1 MRAVLSIVLFS
12 FGVNA
17 IAQTAPLIRFGRG
30 FAAEEQVW
38 LMSAR
43 PDLTPN
49 QGKRYQLKQILFQAN
64 PERFQ
69 AYLAGEL
76 DAGTAPGLAVIFA
89 RAQGMDMKI
98 VANVCLE
105 AGGNYFATT
114 YMVKDDGPIKS
125 IKDLKGGTVGVV
137 GIKTAT
143 DLWARAGLIN
153 AGLVPDKDTKV
164 VPMAF
169 PVIGDAVRTGK
180 VSAGTFVEP
189 FYSAEMAKGDKYF
202 TTTYMVKDDGPIKS
216 VKDLK
221 GGTIGVVG
229 IKTATDL
236 WARAGL
242 INAGL
247 VPDKDTK
254 VVPMAFPVIGD
265 AVRTGKVAAGT
276 FVEPF
281 YSSEMAKGGLR
292 KLFTAVDAVGYEHE
306 LLDIFFGEKF
316 LKAHPEAVRAF
327 LADYVAVTKYYLANT
342 EQAKRDLHKAG
353 FVRTPIEIYLK
364 NADWKRDAN
373 ARVDVESLKKLSTF
387 MHEKLQWLD
396 KPVNVDGM
404 VDQSYLPR

>member
-1 MRAVLSIVLFS
+1 MIRTALLLGLF
-12 FGVNA
+12 
-17 IAQTAPLIRFGRG
+17 IAFAAQAAEPPLIRLGRG

-69 AYLAGEL
+69 AFLAGEL
-76 DAGTAPGLAVIFA
+76 DAGTAPGLAVIFG
-89 RAQGMDMKI
+89 RAQGMEMTI

-105 AGGNYFATT
+105 PAGKEYFQTT
-114 YMVKDDGPIKS
+114 YMVKDDGPIK
-125 IKDLKGGTVGVV
+125 T
-137 GIKTAT
+137 
-143 DLWARAGLIN
+143 
-153 AGLVPDKDTKV
+153 
-164 VPMAF
+164 
-169 PVIGDAVRTGK
+169 
-180 VSAGTFVEP
+180 
-189 FYSAEMAKGDKYF
+189 
-202 TTTYMVKDDGPIKS
+202 

-247 VPDKDTK
+247 VPDRDTK
-254 VVPMAFPVIGD
+254 VVPMVFPAIGE
-265 AVRTGKVAAGT
+265 AVRSGKVSAGT

-281 YSSEMAKGGLR
+281 YSAEMAKGGLR
-292 KLFTAVDAVGYEHE
+292 KLFTAVEAVGYDHE
-306 LLDIFFGEKF
+306 LLDLFFGDKF
-316 LKAHPEAVRAF
+316 LKANPEAVRAF
-327 LADYVAVTKYYLANT
+327 LSDYVAVTKYYLANT
-342 EQAKRDLHKAG
+342 EQAKRDIHKAG
-353 FVRTPIEIYLK
+353 FVRTPVDIYVK
-364 NADWKRDAN
+364 NADWKRDPN
-373 ARVDVESLKKLSTF
+373 ARVDVESLKKLSIF
-387 MHEKLQWLD
+387 MHDKLQWLE

>member
-1 MRAVLSIVLFS
+1 VKAFVALVLGF
-12 FGVNA
+12 FTVNA
-17 IAQTAPLIRFGRG
+17 LAQSAPLIRFGRG

-43 PDLTPN
+43 PDLAPN

-69 AYLAGEL
+69 AFLAGEL

-98 VANVCLE
+98 VASVCLE
-105 AGGNYFATT
+105 AKGDKYFTTT
-114 YMVKDDGPIKS
+114 YMVKEGGPVKTV
-125 IKDLKGGTVGVV
+125 KDLKGGTIAVV

-169 PVIGDAVRTGK
+169 PVIGDAVRTDK

-189 FYSAEMAKGDKYF
+189 FYSAE
-202 TTTYMVKDDGPIKS
+202 
-216 VKDLK
+216 
-221 GGTIGVVG
+221 
-229 IKTATDL
+229 
-236 WARAGL
+236 R
-242 INAGL
+242 
-247 VPDKDTK
+247 
-254 VVPMAFPVIGD
+254 
-265 AVRTGKVAAGT
+265 
-276 FVEPF
+276 
-281 YSSEMAKGGLR
+281 AKGGLR
-292 KLFTAVDAVGYEHE
+292 TLFTAVDAVGYDHE

-316 LKAHPEAVRAF
+316 LKQHPDAVRAF
-327 LADYVAVTKYYLANT
+327 LADYVAVTKYYLSNM

-353 FVRTPIEIYLK
+353 FVKTPIDIYLK
-364 NADWKRDAN
+364 NADWKRDPN

-387 MHEKLQWLD
+387 MLEKLQWLE
-396 KPVNVDGM
+396 KPVNVDSM

>member
-1 MRAVLSIVLFS
+1 MKAFVALVLGF
-12 FGVNA
+12 FTVNA
-17 IAQTAPLIRFGRG
+17 LAQSAPLIRFGRG

-43 PDLTPN
+43 PDLAPN

-69 AYLAGEL
+69 AFLAGEL

-98 VANVCLE
+98 VASVCLE
-105 AGGNYFATT
+105 AKGDQYFTTT
-114 YMVKDDGPIKS
+114 YMVKEGGPVKS
-125 IKDLKGGTVGVV
+125 VKDLKGGTIAVV

-169 PVIGDAVRTGK
+169 PVIGDAVRTDK

-189 FYSAEMAKGDKYF
+189 FYSAE
-202 TTTYMVKDDGPIKS
+202 
-216 VKDLK
+216 
-221 GGTIGVVG
+221 
-229 IKTATDL
+229 
-236 WARAGL
+236 R
-242 INAGL
+242 
-247 VPDKDTK
+247 
-254 VVPMAFPVIGD
+254 
-265 AVRTGKVAAGT
+265 
-276 FVEPF
+276 
-281 YSSEMAKGGLR
+281 AKGGLR
-292 KLFTAVDAVGYEHE
+292 TLFTAVDAVGYDHE

-316 LKAHPEAVRAF
+316 LKQHPDAVRAF
-327 LADYVAVTKYYLANT
+327 LADYVAVTKYYLSNM

-353 FVRTPIEIYLK
+353 FVKTPIDIYLK
-364 NADWKRDAN
+364 NADWKRDPN
-373 ARVDVESLKKLSTF
+373 ARVDVESLKKLATF

-396 KPVNVDGM
+396 KPVNVDSM
-404 VDQSYLPR
+404 VDQGFLPR

>member
-1 MRAVLSIVLFS
+1 MKTIVALLLGLLTTS
-12 FGVNA
+12 A
-17 IAQTAPLIRFGRG
+17 LAQSAPLIRLGRG

-69 AYLAGEL
+69 AFLAGEL
-76 DAGTAPGLAVIFA
+76 DGGTAPGLAVIFA

-98 VANVCLE
+98 VASVCLE
-105 AGGNYFATT
+105 AKGDKYFTTT
-114 YMVKDDGPIKS
+114 YMVKDGGPIKS
-125 IKDLKGGTVGVV
+125 VKDLKGGTIAVV

-169 PVIGDAVRTGK
+169 PVIGDAVRTDK

-189 FYSAEMAKGDKYF
+189 FYSAE
-202 TTTYMVKDDGPIKS
+202 
-216 VKDLK
+216 
-221 GGTIGVVG
+221 
-229 IKTATDL
+229 
-236 WARAGL
+236 R
-242 INAGL
+242 
-247 VPDKDTK
+247 
-254 VVPMAFPVIGD
+254 
-265 AVRTGKVAAGT
+265 
-276 FVEPF
+276 
-281 YSSEMAKGGLR
+281 AKGGLR
-292 KLFTAVDAVGYEHE
+292 TLFTAVDAVGYDHE

-316 LKAHPEAVRAF
+316 LKQHPDAVRAF
-327 LADYVAVTKYYLANT
+327 LADYVAVTKYYLSNM

-353 FVRTPIEIYLK
+353 FVKTPIDIYLQ
-364 NADWKRDAN
+364 NADWKRDPN

-396 KPVNVDGM
+396 KPVNVDSM
-404 VDQSYLPR
+404 VDQSFLPR